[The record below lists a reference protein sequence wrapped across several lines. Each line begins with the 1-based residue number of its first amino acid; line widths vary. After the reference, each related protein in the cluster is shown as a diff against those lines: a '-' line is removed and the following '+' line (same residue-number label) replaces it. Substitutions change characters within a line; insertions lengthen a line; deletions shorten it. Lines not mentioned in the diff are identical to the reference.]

1 MNQVDAFELERISQ
15 AITDIRSCMIT
26 DVFIPEKIKYCE
38 GQERPEDPEQMED
51 FYPMDKWGG
60 FDRYGWFRY
69 GFTVPE
75 VMEGKKLWVEIAQ
88 DKRMTG
94 MHRIHSF
101 CYTVTAHHCRVWI
114 SIMKNVC

>member
-15 AITDIRSCMIT
+15 AITDIRSCMMT

-88 DKRMTG
+88 DKRDWYAQNPQFLLYCNG
-94 MHRIHSF
+94 APLPGYGYLS
-101 CYTVTAHHCRVWI
+101 
-114 SIMKNVC
+114 